1 MYSKQMC
8 TPKKLDTAH
17 DGKEERDVDSRHQKR
32 GSFFHLA
39 KSHIKPL
46 LGDRHAPGLAI
57 KYLLEGHALF
67 LYRSSRSIWVHGESP
82 EQFHAAEALIRAIR
96 TVAPQNRFLFTST
109 CPATVE
115 WLAARFPG
123 DLALPAPRNTH
134 SAVSRFFAS
143 LTPQMIVLLESDEG
157 FHPEAM
163 MQAAKANVP
172 VVAVNVQEQDLS
184 LEARGPG
191 ACFPGAQMAHVCVRD
206 QQTAAFLRAAGLPE
220 NRITVTGNLDFECIR
235 PTHQPNQEYL
245 RSELGIPMDAAVI
258 IAENVESKEEA
269 TLIDAFTRL
278 RSSHPNLVML
288 LEPAHRR
295 QIHRMIGLL
304 RSKAL
309 AVERRSQ
316 ASAQRASS
324 VLLLDIPGEL
334 PALYSGAACVLAG
347 GTFSGQGSAPNPV
360 AAAIRGVPVLF
371 GPYLSPRADLA
382 RLFIRHHAAVQV
394 SHTQIVEQIEEIL
407 RSPDLASVLVANAM
421 GLIRHNLG
429 ATEKTHRAIDSL
441 IPRTRGDRPANQG
454 WRVKA
459 RIDRFGQ
466 SAAGRRL
473 MSIWV
478 KRRIESLEALRTRL
492 GNPRTILCLGNGPS
506 SEQLQLEHVEHD
518 ALFRVNWRWKRRGL
532 LVHPD
537 LVFVGDPRTFKELS
551 SCIFAFEREWE
562 SFMLLRRLIHFRLR
576 PVDYFATEIAPSFI
590 GQREW
595 HARPTNGALMI
606 VTAAALRPERLIVA
620 GVDLFLHPDGR
631 YPGDF
636 RSSNQ
641 YSQVHNRHVEL
652 EVIRRA
658 LDAYPGDVVIL
669 SNLLRE
675 SLSDLKRGSTA
686 PC

>member
-1 MYSKQMC
+1 MPGKS
-8 TPKKLDTAH
+8 DAAH
-17 DGKEERDVDSRHQKR
+17 DGREERDVDARQPRR
-32 GSFFHLA
+32 GSIFHLA
-39 KSHIKPL
+39 RSRIGPVL
-46 LGDRHAPGLAI
+46 VDRHSPGFII
-57 KYLLEGHALF
+57 KYLFESHGIFLF
-67 LYRSSRSIWVHGESP
+67 RSSRSIWFHGESP
-82 EQFHAAEALIRAIR
+82 ERFHAAEGLIRAIR
-96 TVAPQNRFLFTST
+96 AVSPQNRFLFTST
-109 CPATVE
+109 CPATIE

-123 DLALPAPRNTH
+123 DLALPAPWNAH

-143 LTPQMIVLLESDEG
+143 LAPQMIVLLESDEG
-157 FHPEAM
+157 FHAEAM

-191 ACFPGAQMAHVCVRD
+191 ACFPIAQMAHVCVRD
-206 QQTAAFLRAAGLPE
+206 HQTAAVLRAAGLQE
-220 NRITVTGNLDFECIR
+220 SRITVTGDLCFECVR
-235 PTHQPNQEYL
+235 PSHQPGREYL
-245 RSELGIPMDAAVI
+245 RNELGIAIDAAVI
-258 IAENVESKEEA
+258 IAEKVESTEEA
-269 TLIDAFTRL
+269 TLIDPFARL
-278 RSSHPNLVML
+278 RSSHPNLVLL

-295 QIHRMIGLL
+295 QIHRIVGLL
-304 RSKAL
+304 RRKDVT
-309 AVERRSQ
+309 VERRSQ
-316 ASAQRASS
+316 ASARKATA

-347 GTFSGQGSAPNPV
+347 GTFSGRGNTLNPV

-371 GPYLSPRADLA
+371 GPHLSSRAHLA
-382 RLFIRHHAAVQV
+382 RLFIDHHAAVQV
-394 SHTQIVEQIEEIL
+394 PHTQLVEKIEELI
-407 RSPDLASVLVANAM
+407 RSPDLASTLVANAM
-421 GLIRHNLG
+421 RLVRHNLG
-429 ATEKTHRAIDSL
+429 ATDKTYLAVESL
-441 IPRTRGDRPANQG
+441 IPRTPDDRPVKQG

-473 MSIWV
+473 MCIWV

-506 SEQLQLEHVEHD
+506 SEQPQLEHVEHD

-551 SCIFAFEREWE
+551 SCIFAFDREWE

-576 PVDYFATEIAPSFI
+576 PIDYFATEIAPSFI

-636 RSSNQ
+636 RSCNQ
-641 YSQVHNRHVEL
+641 YSQVHDLHVEL

-658 LDAYPGDVVIL
+658 LDAYAGDVVIV
-669 SNLLRE
+669 SDLLRE
-675 SLSDLKRGSTA
+675 SLSDLRGGSTA

>member
-1 MYSKQMC
+1 VYSKQMC

-17 DGKEERDVDSRHQKR
+17 DGEEERNVDSRHQKR

-57 KYLLEGHALF
+57 KYLLESRAIF

-115 WLAARFPG
+115 WVAARFPG

-134 SAVSRFFAS
+134 SVVSRFFTS

-157 FHPEAM
+157 FHPKAM
-163 MQAAKANVP
+163 MQAANAEVP
-172 VVAVNVQEQDLS
+172 IVAINVQEQDGAPTTCALG
-184 LEARGPG
+184 AR
-191 ACFPGAQMAHVCVRD
+191 FPGAQMAHVCVRD
-206 QQTAAFLRAAGLPE
+206 QQTAAVLRAAGLPE

-288 LEPAHRR
+288 LEPQHRR

-304 RSKAL
+304 RAKAL
-309 AVERRSQ
+309 TVERRTQ
-316 ASAQRASS
+316 ASARQASA
-324 VLLLDIPGEL
+324 VLILDVPGEL
-334 PALYSGAACVLAG
+334 PVLYSVAACVLAG
-347 GTFSGQGSAPNPV
+347 GTFSEPGSALNPV
-360 AAAIRGVPVLF
+360 AAAIRGIPVIF
-371 GPYLSPRADLA
+371 GPYLSSRADLA
-382 RLFIRHHAAVQV
+382 RLFIDHRAAVQV
-394 SHTQIVEQIEEIL
+394 PHTQFVEKIDELIC
-407 RSPDLASVLVANAM
+407 SPGLASTLVANAVR
-421 GLIRHNLG
+421 LVRNNLG
-429 ATEKTHRAIDSL
+429 ATEKTYRAIESL
-441 IPRTRGDRPANQG
+441 IPRTPHDRPVNQG

-466 SAAGRRL
+466 SAAGEAL
-473 MSIWV
+473 ISVWM
-478 KRRIESLEALRTRL
+478 KRRIDSWEALRTRL

-506 SEQLQLEHVEHD
+506 SEHPQLEHVEHD

-562 SFMLLRRLIHFRLR
+562 SFMLLRRLIMFRLR
-576 PVDYFATEIAPSFI
+576 PIEYITVDLTPSFI
-590 GQREW
+590 GQQEW
-595 HARPTNGALMI
+595 YARPTNGALMI
-606 VTAAALRPERLIVA
+606 VTAAALQPERLIIS
-620 GVDLFLHPDGR
+620 GVDLYLHSDGR
-631 YPGDF
+631 YPGDL
-636 RSSNQ
+636 RSCNQ
-641 YSQVHNRHVEL
+641 YSQVHSRRVEL
-652 EVIRRA
+652 QVIQRA
-658 LDAYPGDVVIL
+658 LQDYRGEVVIL
-669 SNLLRE
+669 SDLLRE
-675 SLSDLKRGSTA
+675 LLSELNDPSGPR
-686 PC
+686 